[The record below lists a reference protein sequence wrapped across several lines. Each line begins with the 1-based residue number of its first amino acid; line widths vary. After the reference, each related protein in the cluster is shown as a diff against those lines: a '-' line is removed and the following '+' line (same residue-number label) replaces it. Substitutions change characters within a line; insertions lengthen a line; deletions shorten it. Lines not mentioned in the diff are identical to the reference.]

1 MIAIALGANL
11 ESKAGA
17 PSATLRAALAA
28 LRENGVRIVAVS
40 PFYRT
45 PAWPDPRDP
54 EYVNAVAH
62 ISTALGPRELL
73 AELQRTE
80 TRFGRKRSGKNAPRT
95 LDLDIVDYDGR
106 IEEGPP
112 VLPHP
117 RMRDR
122 AFVLVPLADV
132 APGWRHPVTGES
144 VAELIGALTPD
155 ARAGIEKID
164 GQSSIV

>member
-28 LRENGVRIVAVS
+28 LLENGVRVVAVS

-54 EYVNAVAH
+54 QYVNAVAVVA
-62 ISTALGPRELL
+62 TTLGPRELL
-73 AELQRTE
+73 AELEQTE
-80 TRFGRKRSGKNAPRT
+80 TRFGRKRSVKNAPRT
-95 LDLDIVDYDGR
+95 LDLDIVDYDSR
-106 IEEGPP
+106 IGEGPP

-132 APGWRHPVTGES
+132 APGWRHPVSGES
-144 VAELIGALTPD
+144 VEDLIAALPAD
-155 ARAGIEKID
+155 ARAGIEKLD
-164 GQSSIV
+164 G

>member
-1 MIAIALGANL
+1 MIAVALGANL

-28 LRENGVRIVAVS
+28 LQENGVRIVAVS

-54 EYVNAVAH
+54 DYVNAVA
-62 ISTALGPRELL
+62 SVATTLGPRELL
-73 AELQRTE
+73 AELERTE
-80 TRFGRKRSGKNAPRT
+80 TRFGRKRSVKNAPRT
-95 LDLDIVDYDGR
+95 IDLDIVDYDGR

-144 VAELIGALTPD
+144 VENLIAALSAD
-155 ARAGIEKID
+155 ARAGVEKI
-164 GQSSIV
+164 GGS